1 MALLHRILTSKNTIW
16 YLLLLALLCR
26 LAIVLSIDPSGSD
39 TVDGFDYHNHA
50 ISLLNGEGY
59 PDRGSL
65 PFMRPPLYPILLSI
79 VYYFLPHDS
88 YLTARLVNALLDTAA
103 CFVFYKLIL
112 LVWDSSKVALL
123 STVVYAVNPLI
134 LFFTARVRVEALF
147 SLLLVS
153 FVYLIVKLYRGQLS
167 STIWMLPAGLLVGLA
182 TLTRPNALLVIGLIP
197 LWLVYV
203 NWRKWNK
210 IFTTLACFVLGCCI
224 TILPWTARNYS
235 KYGEFILASD
245 AFGYSFW
252 ISNSDLKVQD
262 LKATTHQE
270 YLDAD
275 KQVWEQTAATEK
287 VLVGKSVRERERYYT
302 RLGLNYIKENTST
315 WLLLN
320 VFKFAEFWWPMGR
333 IDMQGIKSFAT
344 LPFGLLVLFGLVVYV
359 GKLMNRSIDT
369 PIYLLFAILFLSATV
384 SGVMHWSSIRYRI
397 PMVDAYLI
405 PFFIDWVLAR
415 VGIRAEASS

>member
-26 LAIVLSIDPSGSD
+26 VAIALSIDPLGSD

-79 VYYFLPHDS
+79 VYYFLPHDT
-88 YLTARLVNALLDTAA
+88 YITARLVNAVLDIAA

-112 LVWDSSKVALL
+112 LVWDSRRVALL
-123 STVVYAVNPLI
+123 STLVYAVNPLI

-147 SLLLVS
+147 TLLLVS
-153 FVYLIVKLYRGQLS
+153 FTYVMVKSLREHFSSKVWMFLAGFLI
-167 STIWMLPAGLLVGLA
+167 GLA
-182 TLTRPNALLVIGLIP
+182 TLARPNALLVIGLIP
-197 LWLVYV
+197 LWLVYA
-203 NWRKWNK
+203 NWRKWNE
-210 IFTTLACFVLGCCI
+210 ISVTLACFVLGCCI

-302 RLGLNYIKENTST
+302 NLGLSYIKENTST

-320 VFKFAEFWWPMGR
+320 VFKFVEFWWPMGR

-344 LPFGLLVLFGLVVYV
+344 LPFGLLVLFGLVIYV

-369 PIYLLFAILFLSATV
+369 PVYLLFAILFLSATV

-405 PFFIDWVLAR
+405 PFFINWALDR
-415 VGIRAEASS
+415 SGIQNRALS